1 MAAEITAW
9 FENVDQAENAARELR
24 RRARGIRSLRIR
36 QPRPRP
42 EPDPSVPLQAL
53 ALYGAPTAQTAAGGS
68 APYAPQGFFPGA
80 LEDALSEPLLD
91 GPAGRTDAL
100 MIIRAEEGSAR
111 QTAAVLTALHARNVR
126 VTPGLPR

>member
-36 QPRPRP
+36 QPRPHP
-42 EPDPSVPLQAL
+42 EADPAPLQAL
-53 ALYGAPTAQTAAGGS
+53 ALYGAPTAQSAAGGS
-68 APYAPQGFFPGA
+68 APYASPGFFPGV
-80 LEDALSEPLLD
+80 LEDALSEPVLD

-111 QTAAVLTALHARNVR
+111 QTAALLTALHARNVR
-126 VTPGLPR
+126 VTPGFPR